1 MGRHGDVRAKVPGA
15 GRRGITALLGI
26 GVVALALLLTTCDL
40 RGGTGDGGRGS
51 AGPGAGVHSPSSTP
65 TGKPSTELGFG
76 LTHTEYSADH
86 GEGPAKRAVA
96 GLLSERSLPQDQAI
110 MGWGADNP
118 EPAPG
123 KYDFGEL
130 DDRIDLI
137 RASGGTPVITLCC
150 APDWMKGGAPGARTD
165 WSRLEVAPDP
175 SHFDDFAALA
185 ATVARRYP
193 DVRHFIVWNEFK
205 GFWNDGEQRW
215 DYEGYTDLYNRVYQA
230 VKKVNPDN
238 LVGGPYLVMDS
249 FAPGDDG
256 NGDASGTL
264 KGPWGAA
271 DRRVLDAVDYWLRH
285 KAGAD
290 FLVADGSS
298 TNRDDSLV
306 PDEFAAT
313 EKFAA
318 VGRWLKQR
326 SGGLP
331 LWWAEW
337 YVEPDGKPTGWD
349 ERHRTAVQAAAMME
363 LARGGADAAFYW
375 NPQER
380 GKACPGC
387 LWTSTELSSGGGRQL
402 PMMDLLR
409 RFGAAFP
416 PGTRFRTVSV
426 AEDDRPN
433 VRVLADD
440 KAVLVVNTLDRP
452 IRAAVDG
459 RSFDLPAYGIHWLR
473 RGR

>member
-1 MGRHGDVRAKVPGA
+1 MGLPGA

-26 GVVALALLLTTCDL
+26 GVIALVLLLAMCDL
-40 RGGTGDGGRGS
+40 GGGAGSSARGSSGADGGVHGPS
-51 AGPGAGVHSPSSTP
+51 AAP
-65 TGKPSTELGFG
+65 TGRPTAELGFG

-86 GEGPAKRAVA
+86 GGSAAKRSAA
-96 GLLSERSLPQDQAI
+96 GLLSERPLPQNQAI

-118 EPAPG
+118 EPSPG
-123 KYDFGEL
+123 TYDFGEL
-130 DDRIDLI
+130 DDRVDLI

-150 APDWMKGGAPGARTD
+150 APDWMKGGKPGATD
-165 WSRLEVAPDP
+165 WSRLEAAPAPD
-175 SHFDDFAALA
+175 HFDDFAALA

-205 GFWNDGEQRW
+205 GFWNDGRQRW
-215 DYEGYTDLYNRVYQA
+215 DYEGYTDLYNRVFRA
-230 VKKVNPDN
+230 LKKVNPDN

-256 NGDASGTL
+256 NGDASATL

-271 DRRVLDAVDYWLRH
+271 DRRALDAVDYWLEH

-298 TNRDDSLV
+298 MSRDDSLR

-337 YVEPDGKPTGWD
+337 YVEPDGDTTGWD
-349 ERHRTAVQAAAMME
+349 ERHRTAVQAAAMMA
-363 LARGGADAAFYW
+363 LTRGGADAAFYW

-380 GKACPGC
+380 GRSCPGC
-387 LWTSTELSSGGGRQL
+387 LWTSTELTSGGGEQL

-409 RFGAAFP
+409 RFAAAFP
-416 PGTRFRTVSV
+416 PGTRFRDVSV
-426 AEDDRPN
+426 AEDDKPN

-440 KAVLVVNTLDRP
+440 TTVLVVNTLGRTVQ
-452 IRAAVDG
+452 AKVDG
-459 RSFDLPAYGIHWLR
+459 RSFDLPAYGIRWLR
-473 RGR
+473 RG

>member
-1 MGRHGDVRAKVPGA
+1 MGRHANVRMGLLPGA
-15 GRRGITALLGI
+15 GRRGVTVLLGI
-26 GVVALALLLTTCDL
+26 GVAALVLLLAMCDL
-40 RGGTGDGGRGS
+40 GGGAGSTARGGN
-51 AGPGAGVHSPSSTP
+51 GAGGAVHAPAAAP
-65 TGKPSTELGFG
+65 TGRPTTALGFG

-86 GEGPAKRAVA
+86 GGGTAKRSAER
-96 GLLSERSLPQDQAI
+96 LLSMRPLPQNQAI

-118 EPAPG
+118 EPSPG
-123 KYDFGEL
+123 TYDFGEL
-130 DDRIDLI
+130 DDRVDLI

-150 APDWMKGGAPGARTD
+150 APDWMKGGKAGTTD
-165 WSRLEVAPDP
+165 WSRLEVAPDRA
-175 SHFDDFAALA
+175 HFDDFAALA

-205 GFWNDGEQRW
+205 GFWNDGRQRW
-215 DYEGYTDLYNRVYQA
+215 DYEGYTDLYNRVFRALKQ
-230 VKKVNPDN
+230 VNPGN

-256 NGDASGTL
+256 NGDASATL

-271 DRRVLDAVDYWLRH
+271 DRRVLDAVDHWLKH

-290 FLVADGSS
+290 FIVADGSS
-298 TNRDDSLV
+298 GSRDDRMR

-318 VGRWLKQR
+318 VGRWLRER

-337 YVEPDGKPTGWD
+337 YVEPDDGSTGWD
-349 ERHRTAVQAAAMME
+349 ERHRTAVQATAMTE

-380 GKACPGC
+380 GRTCPGC
-387 LWTSTELSSGGGRQL
+387 LWTSTELASGGGEQL
-402 PMMDLLR
+402 PMLDLLR
-409 RFGAAFP
+409 RFAAAFP
-416 PGTRFRTVSV
+416 PGTRFRDVPV
-426 AEDDRPN
+426 ADEDRPN

-440 KAVLVVNTLDRP
+440 RTVLVVNTLGRT
-452 IRAAVDG
+452 IGAEVDG
-459 RSFDLPAYGIHWLR
+459 RSFDLPAYGIRWLR
-473 RGR
+473 RA